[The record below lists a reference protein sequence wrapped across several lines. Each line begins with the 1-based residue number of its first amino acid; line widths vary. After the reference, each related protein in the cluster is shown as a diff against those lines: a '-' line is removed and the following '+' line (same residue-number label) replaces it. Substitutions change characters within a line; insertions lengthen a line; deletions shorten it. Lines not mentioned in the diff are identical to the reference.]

1 MNKIQKMARELP
13 EAKELV
19 RFSISLMQS
28 DNSRLEECAEMKGKS
43 KSAFCSELLIAA
55 LDVFEEAWTSPDGSS
70 NDFCPPTADKY
81 VQAFQAIDDQLSP
94 GHRAFLKAHYQ
105 APQHKSTASELAL
118 AAGYQNYRGYNIQS
132 AKIGQLLAPH
142 LDISIPKRLDGTSFP
157 SAVLVQ
163 WEKVENYWYCTLH
176 PEVAKALKMVGLVD

>member
-28 DNSRLEECAEMKGKS
+28 DNSRLEECAEMMGKS

-55 LDVFEEAWTSPDGSS
+55 LDEFEEALTTPDGSS
-70 NDFCPPTADKY
+70 NDFRPPTADKY
-81 VQAFQAIDDQLSP
+81 AQAFQSINDKLNAK
-94 GHRAFLKAHYQ
+94 HRAFLKAHYQ
-105 APQHKSTASELAL
+105 APQKKSTASELAQ
-118 AAGYQNYRGYNIQS
+118 AAGYQDYRGYNMQS
-132 AKIGQLLAPH
+132 AKVGQLLAQH
-142 LDISIPKRLDGTSFP
+142 LDIPMPKRLDGTQFP

-163 WEKVENYWYCTLH
+163 WEKVENCWYCTLY
-176 PEVAKALKMVGLVD
+176 PEVATAIKMVGLA